1 MPPYPGFRP
10 AVWDP
15 VLILAQITT
24 LQCFGYSAFSFLAV
38 VASLVSDVRLRPALL
53 FDGELVRHDTVEG
66 WIVALAMLAMAAANI
81 LPLVYMVER
90 SRLCIDFSLTFF
102 AVHLVL
108 VWWHGG
114 APPPLPWWL
123 LVAASAALMALGGR
137 AACRRRELLPIAIRA
152 LMPDRP
158 SERSPLPDEELE
170 LETRAPHDIPEVLF
184 DASADPSAQSAPTTA
199 AANLPKPNNVND
211 TWSNATWSSDEDDE
225 DANAAAAAPSSAR
238 SNPLPSAPH
247 PPPTSSSAAAPSS
260 ARPLMAKGTKDD

>member
-15 VLILAQITT
+15 LLILAQITT

-102 AVHLVL
+102 AVHLAL

-114 APPPLPWWL
+114 TPPPLPWWL
-123 LVAASAALMALGGR
+123 LIAAAAALMAIGGR
-137 AACRRRELLPIAIRA
+137 AACHRRELLPISIRA

-158 SERSPLPDEELE
+158 PERLPLPDEELE
-170 LETRAPHDIPEVLF
+170 MVPRAHRDIPEVLF

-199 AANLPKPNNVND
+199 AANLPKHNNTND
-211 TWSNATWSSDEDDE
+211 TWSNATWSSDEDGDGYAE
-225 DANAAAAAPSSAR
+225 GEAAPSSAR
-238 SNPLPSAPH
+238 SNPLPNAPH
-247 PPPTSSSAAAPSS
+247 PPSTSSSAAVPSS
-260 ARPLMAKGTKDD
+260 ARPLTVKGSKDD